1 MSGQSTLR
9 IQNVTK
15 SYRSGETTVDAV
27 KEISLDIAEGE
38 TVAIFGPSGSG
49 KTTLLGLCAGL
60 DRPSSGDISIEG
72 ESLNSMDEIGLSRLR
87 NEKIGFIFQS
97 FRLIPSLTALENVM
111 IPAEIRGDRGVE
123 ERAVDLLRRVGLEN
137 RLHNYPSQL
146 SGGEQQR
153 VALAR
158 ALVMRPEI
166 LVADEPTGN
175 LDSTTGVAIT
185 KLLFDLHKSR
195 GATLVLV
202 THDEELAEKCDRVVR
217 MRSGRIAADGRREE
231 VEAGAGAGQ

>member
-153 VALAR
+153 VAIAR
-158 ALVMRPEI
+158 AFVNEPRL
-166 LVADEPTGN
+166 LFADEPTGN
-175 LDSTTGVAIT
+175 LDEENAEAVRR
-185 KLLFDLHKSR
+185 LLFEINQAR
-195 GATLVLV
+195 GTTLVIV
-202 THDEELAEKCDRVVR
+202 THDPAFTSLVDRHVVLKGGHVDEI
-217 MRSGRIAADGRREE
+217 RSGAPSSALP
-231 VEAGAGAGQ
+231 